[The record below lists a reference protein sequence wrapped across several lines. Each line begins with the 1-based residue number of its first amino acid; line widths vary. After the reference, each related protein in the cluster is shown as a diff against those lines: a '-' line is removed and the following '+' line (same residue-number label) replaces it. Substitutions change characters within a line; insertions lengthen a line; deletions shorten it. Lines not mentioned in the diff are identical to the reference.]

1 VDKYIV
7 EQKPW
12 VLAKQED
19 AASQEQLQA
28 TLYNSAE
35 VVRIVAALIYPV
47 MPKSAAAIWKQL
59 GVAASP
65 ADVRL
70 ADLKWGQLEAGTR
83 IGEVEPVFPRM
94 DVEETIAKMKELEQQ
109 AMQEQ
114 AEILGKTQPAATESV
129 PVEAPAATPA
139 PEPQP
144 AEAPAEVEEK
154 SPMIS
159 IDDFA
164 KVDLRVGVVK
174 SAEKVKKA
182 DRLLHLMVDI
192 GEPEL
197 RSIVA
202 GIAEAYDPETIVG
215 RKIVIVANLEP
226 RKLRGL
232 VSQGMVV
239 AASAEGGKPALVGFH
254 EDTPIGARLR

>member
-1 VDKYIV
+1 
-7 EQKPW
+7 
-12 VLAKQED
+12 
-19 AASQEQLQA
+19 
-28 TLYNSAE
+28 
-35 VVRIVAALIYPV
+35 
-47 MPKSAAAIWKQL
+47 
-59 GVAASP
+59 
-65 ADVRL
+65 
-70 ADLKWGQLEAGTR
+70 
-83 IGEVEPVFPRM
+83 
-94 DVEETIAKMKELEQQ
+94 
-109 AMQEQ
+109 
-114 AEILGKTQPAATESV
+114 V
-129 PVEAPAATPA
+129 PVEAPAAAPA